1 MPTFT
6 SKIREPNNDVLHK
19 WQNYCHYSSKTIF
32 GFHPIIFLSLSR
44 KQNYVHATVLL
55 KVCLR
60 HVWYDLRDDLT

>member
-1 MPTFT
+1 MM
-6 SKIREPNNDVLHK
+6 RYHK
-19 WQNYCHYSSKTIF
+19 EQNQNYCHYSSKTIF

-60 HVWYDLRDDLT
+60 HVLYDLT